1 MLHASECRGPQAF
14 TGQRV
19 IVVGAGNTAV
29 QIAVELASAAGAT
42 LAGRTP
48 REVRS
53 PAHPRPR
60 HALLTRPLS
69 RGRRPRRA
77 LPVHSADPAGLRHR
91 PISSRGRRRR
101 PGPPPLSVADGHGR
115 PLHRDGSPPGLRPP
129 QVRCPWLPSSTCVNI
144 DACRM

>member
-48 REVRS
+48 VKFAPQRI
-53 PAHPRPR
+53 
-60 HALLTRPLS
+60 L
-69 RGRRPRRA
+69 
-77 LPVHSADPAGLRHR
+77 
-91 PISSRGRRRR
+91 
-101 PGPPPLSVADGHGR
+101 GHDM
-115 PLHRDGSPPGLRPP
+115 HF
-129 QVRCPWLPSSTCVNI
+129 
-144 DACRM
+144 